1 MTIEMRDARHTPVLL
16 AAIMIA
22 GGVGVASAALQQFSF
37 DRYQTILDRQPFG
50 EIKADVKPPAPSG
63 PVAPPFTKSIKMCAI
78 LEDDSGIQVGFV
90 NVAVRPPKSYFLYVG
105 ASEDEMTLV
114 RADFTREMALL
125 EKGGDEQWISMAG
138 PVDMAVAM
146 GYQPTVAARV
156 VADAV
161 PGAKPPSARTSR
173 GRSRTAK
180 TASYAERLR
189 LRREAM
195 KARSASKPKLEG
207 DDLKK
212 HLESY
217 QMDLIRKG
225 MPALPMPLTKEMDA
239 QLVSEGVL
247 PPMDATS
254 PPLQ

>member
-1 MTIEMRDARHTPVLL
+1 MRRAHHNPVLL

-22 GGVGVASAALQQFSF
+22 GVAGLASAALQQFSF
-37 DRYQTILDRQPFG
+37 DRYQSILDRQPFG
-50 EIKADVKPPAPSG
+50 EIKADVAPTPRPG
-63 PVAPPFTKSIKMCAI
+63 PVLPPFTKDIKMCAI

-90 NVAVRPPKSYFLYVG
+90 NVAIKPPKSYFLYVG
-105 ASEDEMTLV
+105 GSEDEITLV
-114 RADFTREMALL
+114 RADYSREMALL

-138 PVDMAVAM
+138 PVDMAATM
-146 GYQPTVAARV
+146 GDKATVAAR
-156 VADAV
+156 AII
-161 PGAKPPSARTSR
+161 GAARVSKPLSASASR
-173 GRSRTAK
+173 AKSRAAK

-195 KARSASKPKLEG
+195 KARAASKPKLDGEE
-207 DDLKK
+207 LKK

-225 MPALPMPLTKEMDA
+225 MPALPMPLTDEMDA

-247 PPMDATS
+247 PPN
-254 PPLQ
+254 

>member
-1 MTIEMRDARHTPVLL
+1 MPVLL

-22 GGVGVASAALQQFSF
+22 GGGGLSSAALQQFSF
-37 DRYQTILDRQPFG
+37 DRYQSILDRQPFG
-50 EIKADVKPPAPSG
+50 EIKADVAPTPTG
-63 PVAPPFTKSIKMCAI
+63 PVAPPFTKDIKMCAI

-90 NVAVRPPKSYFLYVG
+90 NVAIKPPKSYFLYVG
-105 ASEDEMTLV
+105 DSEDEITLV
-114 RADFTREMALL
+114 RADYAREMALL

-138 PVDMAVAM
+138 PVDMAAAM
-146 GYQPTVAARV
+146 DPQPAGASRV
-156 VADAV
+156 VG
-161 PGAKPPSARTSR
+161 GAAPVVKPPSASTSR
-173 GRSRTAK
+173 SQSRAAK

-195 KARSASKPKLEG
+195 KARAASKPKLEG

-225 MPALPMPLTKEMDA
+225 MPALPMPLTEEMDA

-247 PPMDATS
+247 PPIDAT
-254 PPLQ
+254 PPPVQ